1 MTDMIL
7 TKKRIHAGVWEGIL
21 TAPATDDTPQLRVMH
36 LGQSV
41 DGVVVAPDQSGEN
54 QFLVAIAIPVEV
66 LTDGVQTFTVH
77 DAQTDEQLSSF
88 AIVTGEPLE
97 DDVRAEID
105 MLRAELDMLKKAFRR
120 HCLET
125 M

>member
-1 MTDMIL
+1 MTDLIL

-21 TAPATDDTPQLRVMH
+21 TGTDGVEPELTVSH
-36 LGQSV
+36 LGQTV
-41 DGVVVAPDQSGEN
+41 EGVVVAPDPDNEGQY
-54 QFLVAIAIPVEV
+54 LVAVAIPVEV
-66 LTDGVQTFTVH
+66 LTDGVQSFVIQDKVTG
-77 DAQTDEQLSSF
+77 DRLSSF

-97 DDVRAEID
+97 DDVRAEVD